1 MQSPKGPKPGRRDGG
16 RGFHRPRSAQS
27 VPPQVGA
34 PSFVAVER
42 AAPRRVACREGSA
55 HPSKIR
61 TSVPIRRA
69 KMSKFPTRISAAR
82 RNAEALLSRSKKQES
97 TLKLEQER
105 EHDAMVEKT
114 ARLRALRLAKEAA
127 DREAAASA
135 PPARPK
141 ARRAGQK

>member
-1 MQSPKGPKPGRRDGG
+1 MAARALATRAGAQTARAFVRRAGG
-16 RGFHRPRSAQS
+16 QPL
-27 VPPQVGA
+27 
-34 PSFVAVER
+34 VAIGWAAWER
-42 AAPRRVACREGSA
+42 AACREGSP
-55 HPSKIR
+55 HSSEIR

-105 EHDAMVEKT
+105 EHDAMAEKT
-114 ARLRALRLAKEAA
+114 ARLRALRLAKEAS

-135 PPARPK
+135 PPSARPK
-141 ARRAGQK
+141 SRRAAQK

>member
-1 MQSPKGPKPGRRDGG
+1 MAAGALAACAGG
-16 RGFHRPRSAQS
+16 EAARTFVRGT
-27 VPPQVGA
+27 
-34 PSFVAVER
+34 FVQPYVAIEW
-42 AAPRRVACREGSA
+42 AARKRVACRERSPD
-55 HPSKIR
+55 PSEIR

-135 PPARPK
+135 PPASRPK
-141 ARRAGQK
+141 ARRVAQK

>member
-1 MQSPKGPKPGRRDGG
+1 MAAGALTACAGSEAPRTFVRGPFVQPL
-16 RGFHRPRSAQS
+16 
-27 VPPQVGA
+27 
-34 PSFVAVER
+34 VAVEWAACER
-42 AAPRRVACREGSA
+42 AACREGSA
-55 HPSKIR
+55 HPSEIR

-135 PPARPK
+135 PAAARPK

>member
-1 MQSPKGPKPGRRDGG
+1 MAARALSASAGTQAARTFVGRAGVQ
-16 RGFHRPRSAQS
+16 PL
-27 VPPQVGA
+27 
-34 PSFVAVER
+34 VAVEW
-42 AAPRRVACREGSA
+42 AARKRVACREGSA
-55 HPSKIR
+55 HPSEIR

-127 DREAAASA
+127 DREVAASA
-135 PPARPK
+135 PPAARPK

>member
-1 MQSPKGPKPGRRDGG
+1 
-16 RGFHRPRSAQS
+16 
-27 VPPQVGA
+27 
-34 PSFVAVER
+34 
-42 AAPRRVACREGSA
+42 
-55 HPSKIR
+55 
-61 TSVPIRRA
+61 
-69 KMSKFPTRISAAR
+69 MSKFPTRISAAR

-127 DREAAASA
+127 DREAAAST
-135 PPARPK
+135 PPAVRPK